1 MPKLTIDGRE
11 IEVDAGLTVLQACE
25 LLGIEIPRF
34 CYHERLAIAGNCR
47 MCLVAMQ
54 GSPKPIASCAMPA
67 AEGMVIHTTTP
78 EVHQMRKG
86 VMEFLLINHPL
97 DCPICDQGGE
107 CDLQD
112 QAVAYGLDRSRYHE
126 NKRAVQDKYMG
137 PLIKTI
143 MTRCIHCTRC
153 IRFAEEV
160 AGVPALGA
168 IGRGERM
175 EVTTYLDQALDSE
188 LSANVID
195 LCPVGALTSRPYAF
209 TARPW
214 ELKKTESVDVMDAV
228 GSNIRVDTRGT
239 EVMRILPRLNEDV
252 NEEWISDK
260 TRYAYDGL
268 KRQRLDRPYVRRAGR
283 LQPATW
289 GEAFAVIRE
298 RVAGTDGSRIAA
310 IAGDLA
316 CCESMLALKDLM
328 VNLGVANLDCR
339 QDGAHLEPAPR
350 ASYLFNTTIAG
361 IEEADACLLIGTNP
375 RIEAAIINA
384 RIRKRYRMV
393 RRFPIALIGPKVDLT
408 YPYQHLGD
416 RAAVIDRLLSGETP
430 FAEAL
435 RAAERPMVV
444 VGMGALVRPDGAAI
458 LAAVRRLCDTY
469 GMIDRET
476 GWNGFNVLH
485 TAAARVGGMDLG
497 FLPGSGGRDVRGI
510 LEGAASGQIDVVY
523 LLGADEI
530 DTGRLENAFVI
541 YQGHMGDAGAQC
553 ADVILPGAAYTEK
566 SATYVNTEGRVQQA
580 RRAVQPPGQARED
593 WAIIRALAEALDTHL
608 PYDTLDEVRQ
618 RLGETRSWFRALD
631 SVASAEWGDFGTAG
645 ELGDQPFAPVIK
657 NFYLTNP
664 ICRASVTMAECVAVF
679 GERSMKV
686 GEKTGTHG

>member
-11 IEVDAGLTVLQACE
+11 IEVDTGLTVLQVCE

-67 AEGMVIHTTTP
+67 AEGMVIHTNTP

-112 QAVAYGLDRSRYHE
+112 QAMAYGLDRSRYHE

-168 IGRGERM
+168 IGRGEQM
-175 EVTTYLDQALDSE
+175 EITTYLDQALDSE

-209 TARPW
+209 IARPW
-214 ELKKTESVDVMDAV
+214 ELKKTESIDVMDAV
-228 GSNIRVDTRGT
+228 GSNIRVDARGA
-239 EVMRILPRLNEDV
+239 EVMRVLPRLNEDV

-260 TRYAYDGL
+260 TRYACDGL
-268 KRQRLDRPYVRRAGR
+268 KRQRLDRPYVRRDGR
-283 LQPATW
+283 LRPVSW
-289 GEAFAVIRE
+289 GDAFAAIRE
-298 RVAGTDGSRIAA
+298 RIAGTDGSRIAA

-328 VNLGVANLDCR
+328 AQLGSPNLDCR

-361 IEEADACLLIGTNP
+361 IEAADACLLIGTNP
-375 RIEAAIINA
+375 RLEAAIINA
-384 RIRKRYRMV
+384 RIRKRYRMPG
-393 RRFPIALIGPKVDLT
+393 RFPIGLIGPKVDLT
-408 YPYQHLGD
+408 YPYEHLGD
-416 RAAVIDRLLSGETP
+416 SAALIGGLLSGEHP
-430 FAEAL
+430 FAEKL

-458 LAAVRRLCDTY
+458 LAAVRQLCERLVRSILMLAGTGSTFCTPRRRVSVAWTWDSSR
-469 GMIDRET
+469 DR
-476 GWNGFNVLH
+476 
-485 TAAARVGGMDLG
+485 
-497 FLPGSGGRDVRGI
+497 
-510 LEGAASGQIDVVY
+510 AAS
-523 LLGADEI
+523 
-530 DTGRLENAFVI
+530 
-541 YQGHMGDAGAQC
+541 M
-553 ADVILPGAAYTEK
+553 
-566 SATYVNTEGRVQQA
+566 SAVSSKA
-580 RRAVQPPGQARED
+580 PP
-593 WAIIRALAEALDTHL
+593 T
-608 PYDTLDEVRQ
+608 V
-618 RLGETRSWFRALD
+618 
-631 SVASAEWGDFGTAG
+631 
-645 ELGDQPFAPVIK
+645 
-657 NFYLTNP
+657 
-664 ICRASVTMAECVAVF
+664 
-679 GERSMKV
+679 RSMSSICWGPTKSTPAV
-686 GEKTGTHG
+686 WIRPS

>member
-1 MPKLTIDGRE
+1 MPKLTIDGKE

-25 LLGIEIPRF
+25 LMGIEIPRF

-47 MCLVAMQ
+47 MCLVAME
-54 GSPKPIASCAMPA
+54 GTPKPIASCAMPA

-112 QAVAYGLDRSRYHE
+112 QAMAYGLDRSRYHE
-126 NKRAVQDKYMG
+126 NKRSIQDKYMG
-137 PLIKTI
+137 PLIKTF

-168 IGRGERM
+168 IGRGEHM
-175 EVTTYLDQALDSE
+175 EITTYLDQALDSE

-214 ELKKTESVDVMDAV
+214 ELSKTETIDVMDAV
-228 GSNIRVDTRGT
+228 GSNIRVDARGT
-239 EVMRILPRLNEDV
+239 EVMRVLPRLNEDV

-260 TRYAYDGL
+260 TRYACDGL

-283 LQPATW
+283 LQPASW
-289 GEAFAVIRE
+289 GDAFAVIRE
-298 RVAGTDGSRIAA
+298 RVANLDGNRIAA

-328 VNLGVANLDCR
+328 AQLASPNLDCR

-361 IEEADACLLIGTNP
+361 IEAADACLLIGTNP
-375 RIEAAIINA
+375 RVEAAIINA
-384 RIRKRYRMV
+384 RIRKRCRMGG
-393 RRFPIALIGPKVDLT
+393 RFPVGLIGPKVDLT
-408 YPYQHLGD
+408 YPYEHLGD
-416 RAAVIDRLLSGETP
+416 TASAIRRVLSGEHE
-430 FAEAL
+430 FAATL

-444 VGMGALVRPDGAAI
+444 LGMGALVRPEGAAV
-458 LAAVRRLCDTY
+458 LAAARQLCEAC
-469 GMIDRET
+469 GLIDPEA

-497 FLPGSGGRDVRGI
+497 FLPGPGGRGVRGI
-510 LEGAASGQIDVVY
+510 LEGAANGDIEVVY
-523 LLGADEI
+523 LLGADELDI
-530 DTGRLENAFVI
+530 RRLENAFVI
-541 YQGHMGDAGAQC
+541 YQGHIGDAGAQC

-566 SATYVNTEGRVQQA
+566 DAIYVNTEGRVQMA
-580 RRAVQPPGQARED
+580 RRVVQPPGQARED
-593 WAIIRALAEALDTHL
+593 WAILRALAEALDKRL
-608 PYDTLDEVRQ
+608 PYDTLEQLRE
-618 RLGETRSWFRALD
+618 RLVETREWFLAVNEV
-631 SVASAEWGDFGTAG
+631 VAAEWGEFGTP
-645 ELGDQPFAPVIK
+645 GDLRDEPFAPVIGS
-657 NFYLTNP
+657 FYLTNP
-664 ICRASVTMAECVAVF
+664 ICRASVTMAECAATF
-679 GERSMKV
+679 GEKTT
-686 GEKTGTHG
+686 KTGTHG